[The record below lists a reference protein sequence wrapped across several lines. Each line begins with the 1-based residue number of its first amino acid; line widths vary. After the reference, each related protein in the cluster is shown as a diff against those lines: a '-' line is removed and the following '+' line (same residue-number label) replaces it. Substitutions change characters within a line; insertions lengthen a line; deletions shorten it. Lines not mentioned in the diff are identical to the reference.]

1 MANTVLNTLGNGA
14 LCLDDVLIE
23 SVPVVHARQTVVVHF
38 AQQVLAHLARI
49 ALLRGIPEVVANKW
63 MERRRKGCGDC
74 SQIANRQ
81 ILLLTSFQHNDLRVE
96 AGLAVHRMDIRTAG
110 NHTLVQ
116 GLEVLVIAIHDVLH
130 LVRILGKPSADV
142 AVIAQTRDCL
152 RVKGTGKNDQEQ
164 LTVGEAARQQRQHG
178 VNGALQ
184 IQIHVLDGGGI
195 GAQNTN
201 LWVRRNRYQGTG
213 F

>member
-1 MANTVLNTLGNGA
+1 
-14 LCLDDVLIE
+14 
-23 SVPVVHARQTVVVHF
+23 
-38 AQQVLAHLARI
+38 
-49 ALLRGIPEVVANKW
+49 